1 MDDLQSFSRPTLL
14 ILFLFVLFPA
24 WGSAQ
29 DLSEALKEASV
40 LELQGHYSQA
50 LDAYQNV
57 LALPGGESLPQPR
70 IKAAF
75 LALDLGRWATAQT
88 LAEPLVHSA
97 DLSAA
102 QLGLV
107 ALMRSYRLTHRAPD
121 AWSAFETWRR
131 QHPQCPLTW
140 NLAWEAF
147 HCAEHI
153 PSVSLAE
160 MNRFQ
165 AILNTKPKG
174 LSVYLQKGQAESL
187 PLPPAIASTAGGR
200 NALAVLQLGVFRIK
214 ENAKN
219 ETQRLRSQGWHP
231 QLIKSRQAGFD
242 LYLVQILSHS
252 PQADLKRLKAL
263 GYEPYLRQGLLPD
276 PEE

>member
-40 LELQGHYSQA
+40 LELQGQYSQA

-57 LALPGGESLPQPR
+57 LALPGGVGLSQPR

-75 LALDLGRWATAQT
+75 LALDLGRWDTAQT

-121 AWSAFETWRR
+121 AWSAFETWRG

-165 AILNTKPKG
+165 AILNAKPEG

-187 PLPPAIASTAGGR
+187 PVPPALAGTLAR
-200 NALAVLQLGVFRIK
+200 RTQAVLQLGVFRDQD
-214 ENAKN
+214 NAKN
-219 ETQRLRSQGWHP
+219 EANRVRSQGWHP
-231 QLIKSRQAGFD
+231 QIIKSRQAGFY
-242 LYLVQILSHS
+242 LYLVQILSQN
-252 PQADLKRLKAL
+252 PQNDLKSLKAL